1 MALTP
6 KQLAQKRLSRIDGL
20 TSSYTRNLESVAQTF
35 QRKLE
40 QLLSSYNGNYAAID
54 VAAARAQITGLLMD
68 SGYYEVVNDLL
79 GPGYQALLDGSL
91 ADYSAYLGE
100 SLSFHEVSL
109 ARLEKLREAKFLDW
123 TTIADDRVNAMQKIM
138 MNVSFG
144 SQTIDQAIEAIDGE
158 IKDSFEQHGKT
169 WIETSLSG
177 WAQEESNVLASD
189 AGLNDFQY
197 VGPDDALTRPFC
209 QEHLNEIKTLEEW
222 RALDN
227 GTELPV
233 DQYCAGWGC
242 RHQLIAVLGPKGND

>member
-20 TSSYTRNLESVAQTF
+20 TSSYTRNLESVANTF

-54 VAAARAQITGLLMD
+54 VAAARAQITGLLVD

-79 GPGYQALLDGSL
+79 GPGYQELLDGSL

-123 TTIADDRVNAMQKIM
+123 TTVADDRVNAMQKIM

-144 SQTIDQAIEAIDGE
+144 SQTIDQAIDAIDGE
-158 IKDSFEQHGKT
+158 IKESFDQYGKT
-169 WIETSLSG
+169 WVQTALSS
-177 WAQEESNVLASD
+177 WEQAESNQLAQD
-189 AGLNDFQY
+189 AGLEYFLFLH
-197 VGPDDALTRPFC
+197 PEDALTRPFC
-209 QEHLNEIKTLEEW
+209 QEHGNEIKTADEW
-222 RALDN
+222 NALS
-227 GTELPV
+227 
-233 DQYCAGWGC
+233 
-242 RHQLIAVLGPKGND
+242 ND